1 MDKVVLKAEKRN
13 VTGKQVNSLRRAGK
27 LPAVI
32 YGRHLEPIAI
42 SLDAHSTGLTM
53 NKLTSSSLVTIS
65 LDGREFP
72 ALVRD
77 RQRDYIKG
85 GLTHIDF
92 LAVNLDEKI
101 RATISLEFV
110 GVSLAVKDF
119 NAVLVKNL
127 EKLEVE
133 CLPTD
138 LPERVKIDIAVLRQ
152 IGDGIRVRDVNLSDK
167 VSILTDDDEMIVVA
181 TAPKVEAATAETPEG
196 AEVVG
201 EAEEAAEPEMS
212 VERGKKD
219 EDEE

>member
-1 MDKVVLKAEKRN
+1 MDKVVLKAEKRD
-13 VTGKQVNSLRRAGK
+13 VTGKQVNALRRAGK

-32 YGRHLEPIAI
+32 YGRHVEPIAI
-42 SLDAHSTGLTM
+42 TLDAHTTGLAM
-53 NKLTSSSLVTIS
+53 NKITTSSLVTIS
-65 LDGREFP
+65 LDGKEYP

-92 LAVNLDEKI
+92 LAVDLNEKI
-101 RATISLEFV
+101 RATISLEFF

-133 CLPTD
+133 CFPAD
-138 LPERVKIDIAVLRQ
+138 LPEHVRIDISVLKE
-152 IGDGIRVRDVNLSDK
+152 IGDGIRVRDVDLSDK
-167 VSILTDDDEMIVVA
+167 VSILTDEDEMIAVA
-181 TAPKVEAATAETPEG
+181 TAPKVEAVETAVAVEG
-196 AEVVG
+196 AAVV
-201 EAEEAAEPEMS
+201 EETAEPEMS

-219 EDEE
+219 EEGDE